1 MKEKWEDLELETIP
15 FKKTQYVLVSN
26 FEELEQELDDDF
38 CILESMIV
46 NPFRGPFEEE
56 IEEWNQELL
65 QVSNII
71 EEW

>member
-65 QVSNII
+65 
-71 EEW
+71 